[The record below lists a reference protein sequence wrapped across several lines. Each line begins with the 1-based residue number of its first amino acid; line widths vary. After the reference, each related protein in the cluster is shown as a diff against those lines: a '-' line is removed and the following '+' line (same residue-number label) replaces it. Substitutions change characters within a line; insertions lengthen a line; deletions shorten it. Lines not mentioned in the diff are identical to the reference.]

1 MSVSKVVP
9 LTNVGLLASAIE
21 RAQARPLGLPGLV
34 VMYGASGLG
43 KSVAAAFAANLHR
56 AYYVEC
62 RDTWTKKAFLEAVL
76 REMPEGARLRA
87 DNKPARTLS
96 EMVDAAATELSKSSR
111 PLIVDD
117 VQYLLDK
124 AAANVLTDLYNASQ
138 GTIVLIGE
146 ERVPTSL
153 AKLERLHNRVLEWAP
168 AQPATLDDLRSLAK
182 ASYPTLSIADDL
194 LDDLRAAVRGC
205 LRRVAVNLYRVHSE
219 ASAQCWDS
227 VSLAQWGK
235 RSWFTGEAPARR
247 GF

>member
-1 MSVSKVVP
+1 MSVSKAVP

-21 RAQARPLGLPGLV
+21 RAQGRPLGLPGLV

-62 RDTWTKKAFLEAVL
+62 RDTWTKKAFLLAIL
-76 REMPEGARLRA
+76 REMGIAHG
-87 DNKPARTLS
+87 RTLS
-96 EMVDAAATELSKSSR
+96 DMVDQVAEQLSRSGR

-153 AKLERLHNRVLEWAP
+153 GKLERLHNRVLEWAP
-168 AQPATLDDLRSLAK
+168 AQPATLDDLRNLAK

-194 LDDLRAAVRGC
+194 LDDLRGAVRGC

-235 RSWFTGEAPARR
+235 RGWFTGEAPARR

>member
-62 RDTWTKKAFLEAVL
+62 RDTWTKKAFLLAIL
-76 REMPEGARLRA
+76 REMGIAHG
-87 DNKPARTLS
+87 RTLS
-96 EMVDAAATELSKSSR
+96 DMVDQVAEQLSRSGR

-168 AQPATLDDLRSLAK
+168 AQPATLDDLRNLAK
-182 ASYPTLSIADDL
+182 ASYPTLGIADDL
-194 LDDLRAAVRGC
+194 LEDLRTAVRGC

-235 RSWFTGEAPARR
+235 RGWFTGEAPARR

>member
-62 RDTWTKKAFLEAVL
+62 RDTWTKKAFLLAIL
-76 REMPEGARLRA
+76 REMGIAHG
-87 DNKPARTLS
+87 RTLS
-96 EMVDAAATELSKSSR
+96 DMVDQVAEQLSRSGR

-168 AQPATLDDLRSLAK
+168 AQPATLDDLRNLAK
-182 ASYPTLSIADDL
+182 ASYPTLGIADDL
-194 LDDLRAAVRGC
+194 LEDLRTSVRGC

-227 VSLAQWGK
+227 VCLAQWGK
-235 RSWFTGEAPARR
+235 RGWFTGEAPARR